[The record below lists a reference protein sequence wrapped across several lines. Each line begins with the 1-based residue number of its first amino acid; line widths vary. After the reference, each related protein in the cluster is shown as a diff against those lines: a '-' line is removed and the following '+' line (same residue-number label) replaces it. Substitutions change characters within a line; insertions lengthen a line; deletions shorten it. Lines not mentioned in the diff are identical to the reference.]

1 MVKVSYGSW
10 FPYIG
15 FGIFDHGLQAVRTI
29 PRIVYAGFRS
39 SDEHMALMHT
49 ANRRWD
55 SVMPIHEAASCQW
68 RH

>member
-29 PRIVYAGFRS
+29 PMIVYAGFRS
-39 SDEHMALMHT
+39 PDEHTALMHT
-49 ANRRWD
+49 VNIR
-55 SVMPIHEAASCQW
+55 
-68 RH
+68 